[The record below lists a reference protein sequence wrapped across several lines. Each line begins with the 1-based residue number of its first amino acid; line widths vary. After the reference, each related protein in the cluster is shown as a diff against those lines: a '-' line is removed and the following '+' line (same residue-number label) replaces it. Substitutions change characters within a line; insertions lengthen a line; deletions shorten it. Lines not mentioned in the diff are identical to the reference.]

1 MLNAPRS
8 NKPTTWGGPQK
19 PAPWSLRRKIMKIKN
34 NNAKQL
40 TVLLNNKAYVFN
52 PGDSLEVPETEGN
65 FILSIQPLLT
75 AVKAETVEIHSE
87 PVKIETPKV
96 AKPKAKKNVK
106 NKKSGK

>member
-1 MLNAPRS
+1 MIIR
-8 NKPTTWGGPQK
+8 
-19 PAPWSLRRKIMKIKN
+19 N

-40 TVLLNNKAYVFN
+40 TVLLNGKAYVFN
-52 PGDSLEVPETEGN
+52 AGESMEVSESEGK

-96 AKPKAKKNVK
+96 EKLKAKKNVK
-106 NKKSGK
+106 SKKSGK

>member
-1 MLNAPRS
+1 M
-8 NKPTTWGGPQK
+8 
-19 PAPWSLRRKIMKIKN
+19 IIKN

-40 TVLLNNKAYVFN
+40 TVLLNGKAYVFN
-52 PGDSLEVPETEGN
+52 PGVSMEVPEKEGK

-87 PVKIETPKV
+87 PVKIVTPKV
-96 AKPKAKKNVK
+96 EKPKVKKNVK

>member
-1 MLNAPRS
+1 M
-8 NKPTTWGGPQK
+8 
-19 PAPWSLRRKIMKIKN
+19 IIKN

-40 TVLLNNKAYVFN
+40 SVLLNGKTYVFN
-52 PGDSLEVPETEGN
+52 PGDSKEVPEKEGK

-87 PVKIETPKV
+87 PVQIITPNV
-96 AKPKAKKNVK
+96 EKPKAKKNVK

>member
-1 MLNAPRS
+1 M
-8 NKPTTWGGPQK
+8 
-19 PAPWSLRRKIMKIKN
+19 IIKN

-40 TVLLNNKAYVFN
+40 TVLLNGKAYVFN
-52 PGDSLEVPETEGN
+52 PGVSMEVPEKEGK

-87 PVKIETPKV
+87 PVKIVTPKV
-96 AKPKAKKNVK
+96 EKPKAKKNVK

>member
-1 MLNAPRS
+1 
-8 NKPTTWGGPQK
+8 
-19 PAPWSLRRKIMKIKN
+19 MKIKN

-52 PGDSLEVPETEGN
+52 PGDSLEVTETEGT

-75 AVKAETVEIHSE
+75 AVKAESVKITSE

>member
-1 MLNAPRS
+1 ML
-8 NKPTTWGGPQK
+8 
-19 PAPWSLRRKIMKIKN
+19 IKN
-34 NNAKQL
+34 NYARQL
-40 TVLLNNKAYVFN
+40 TVLLNGKAYVFN
-52 PGDSLEVPETEGN
+52 AGESMEVSESEGK

-106 NKKSGK
+106 SKKSGK